1 MSMCR
6 DLRSAGVVIW
16 ADGGQVKARGADAAA
31 VALIRA
37 NKAQVLDELAWEA
50 KMMPEFAGSLDQ
62 ARQVA
67 LALAEAKPHVRG
79 NCLVVAQIFESILAF
94 RTDFAEFHYAIERN
108 RTRVMELVTEI
119 RREEDAKVY
128 EGKELA
134 TLARQVLLANTT
146 IRITDD
152 ALA

>member
-1 MSMCR
+1 
-6 DLRSAGVVIW
+6 
-16 ADGGQVKARGADAAA
+16 
-31 VALIRA
+31 
-37 NKAQVLDELAWEA
+37 
-50 KMMPEFAGSLDQ
+50 MPEFAGSLDQ